1 MKEVKY
7 NGDLIADIDT
17 LNSKNN
23 SLKAAVISL
32 GGSLGAFIIALE
44 IAFNCGVGF
53 APEMMLPAAG
63 TIFGTSGLLSAT
75 AAFISNRKYKKR
87 FRKSKHNIVG
97 LQQELKGKDVIL
109 DRDAIKD
116 AEIIEEVT
124 KSTTKNDEGRVI
136 SKAEKIVRFLYL
148 LDSEDQIK
156 VLRLINESTKEY
168 KATSTSTTLELM
180 EENDLQGVELPVQ
193 KKLIR
198 K

>member
-63 TIFGTSGLLSAT
+63 TIFGTSGLVSAT

-97 LQQELKGKDVIL
+97 LQQELMGKDVIL

-156 VLRLINESTKEY
+156 VLRLINESIKEY

>member
-7 NGDLIADIDT
+7 NSDLNNDIDV
-17 LNSKNN
+17 LNTKNN
-23 SLKAAVISL
+23 AKNDAILGFGISIGIFGL
-32 GGSLGAFIIALE
+32 IEI
-44 IAFNCGVGF
+44 IAFNLGF
-53 APEMMLPAAG
+53 QYTPEIILPAIITMVG
-63 TIFGTSGLLSAT
+63 TGGIVSAT

-156 VLRLINESTKEY
+156 VLRLINESIKEY

>member
-1 MKEVKY
+1 M
-7 NGDLIADIDT
+7 
-17 LNSKNN
+17 
-23 SLKAAVISL
+23 
-32 GGSLGAFIIALE
+32 
-44 IAFNCGVGF
+44 
-53 APEMMLPAAG
+53 
-63 TIFGTSGLLSAT
+63 
-75 AAFISNRKYKKR
+75 R

>member
-44 IAFNCGVGF
+44 IAFNCGVG
-53 APEMMLPAAG
+53 LV
-63 TIFGTSGLLSAT
+63 SAT

-156 VLRLINESTKEY
+156 VLRLINESIKEY